1 MATIRPGRAT
11 LVGRL
16 ALVMEVYGLPA
27 AGAARA
33 LGVPLGAV
41 ECWLRG
47 GAEMPQRHVEAL
59 DALARRLRGRAGRR

>member
-16 ALVMEVYGLPA
+16 ALVMEVYSLPA

-33 LGVPLGAV
+33 LGVSLGAV
-41 ECWLRG
+41 EQWLHGTRK
-47 GAEMPQRHVEAL
+47 MPQRHADAL
-59 DALARRLRGRAGRR
+59 DSLARRLRGRAGRR